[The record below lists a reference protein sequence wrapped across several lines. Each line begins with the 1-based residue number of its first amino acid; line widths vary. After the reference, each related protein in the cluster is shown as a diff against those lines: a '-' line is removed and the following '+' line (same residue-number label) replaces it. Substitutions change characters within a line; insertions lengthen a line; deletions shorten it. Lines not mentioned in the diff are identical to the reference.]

1 MYYFDSEGK
10 PLTGKQI
17 IDGKEYYFRENGSA
31 RRGDFDYFGTGTY
44 YDKKTGVAVY
54 KAGLVE
60 VGNGHWCYINDKGS
74 TSLSPK
80 Y

>member
-10 PLTGKQI
+10 PLTGKKI

-31 RRGDFDYFGTGTY
+31 RRGDFNFFGTGPY
-44 YDKKTGVAVY
+44 YDKKTGLQSI
-54 KAGLVE
+54 KLVSSKL
-60 VGNGHWCYINDKGS
+60 VMDTGVTLTTRAKSY
-74 TSLSPK
+74 LSPK